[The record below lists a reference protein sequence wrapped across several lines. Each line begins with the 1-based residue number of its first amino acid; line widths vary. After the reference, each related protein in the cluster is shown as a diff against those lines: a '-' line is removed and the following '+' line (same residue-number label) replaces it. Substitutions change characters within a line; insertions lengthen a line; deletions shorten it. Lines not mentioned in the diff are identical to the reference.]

1 MSLKISTNN
10 LSFTNNTTTVHVA
23 LYKCL
28 DSPPVIVTCVIFT
41 TQNMG
46 TAQTASG
53 CAVTPEELAGLGAV
67 LQLIRT
73 ATDQVG
79 CPNWQ
84 Q

>member
-10 LSFTNNTTTVHVA
+10 LSFTNNIQSVA

-28 DSPPVIVTCVIFT
+28 DSPPVIVTCVIVT

-67 LQLIRT
+67 LKLIRT
-73 ATDQVG
+73 VTDQVSYS
-79 CPNWQ
+79 NWQ
-84 Q
+84 